1 LAGTGVDVN
10 ILLPGGASDTPFITQ
25 AMVPGDV
32 GTRSK
37 LLPGD
42 VIVPPAVWLC
52 TDATNGLTGRRIIA
66 KYWDKT
72 LPPQLAFEGCLQTK
86 HVLPE
91 IM

>member
-1 LAGTGVDVN
+1 VN

-25 AMVPGDV
+25 AMVPGAV
-32 GTRSK
+32 GTRTS

-52 TDATNGLTGRRIIA
+52 SDATTGLTGRRIIA

-72 LPPQLAFEGCLQTK
+72 LPPQLAFEACVQTK
-86 HVLPE
+86 HALPQ